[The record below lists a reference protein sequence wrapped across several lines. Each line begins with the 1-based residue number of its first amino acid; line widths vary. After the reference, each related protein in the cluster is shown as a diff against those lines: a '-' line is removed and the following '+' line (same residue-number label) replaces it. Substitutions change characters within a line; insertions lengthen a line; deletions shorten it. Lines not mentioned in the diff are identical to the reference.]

1 MIHYGNNTQT
11 RAFPKTSIVTRQT
24 KEVIYS
30 PATLAVGICI
40 LSGRLV
46 SFISVC
52 YLVLNARSSH
62 SQGRY
67 AAKVF
72 DMDFKT
78 LYFNHYYVLITILIN
93 AYYIVRF
100 EMIPTSH

>member
-1 MIHYGNNTQT
+1 MIHYGNGTQT

-62 SQGRY
+62 SQGMPP
-67 AAKVF
+67 KF
-72 DMDFKT
+72 STWISK
-78 LYFNHYYVLITILIN
+78 LYILTTIM
-93 AYYIVRF
+93 Y
-100 EMIPTSH
+100 